1 MKRTHFAAA
10 LLTVLS
16 TGFASVPGARA
27 ADKLP
32 LYTSSPTVMVR
43 SHDPVK
49 LAQYYVAIGF
59 KLKQT
64 SAKTGTSGFMLEND
78 AGILEVLKADKNFQA
93 STPKT
98 SRAQQGVVAIF
109 ETTDVEA
116 VVARAKAAGATM
128 VEKWDATE
136 GPISIY
142 YIADPEN
149 NVLGFAPRHH
159 NKNLKTP

>member
-16 TGFASVPGARA
+16 TGFATPGAFA
-27 ADKLP
+27 ADKVP
-32 LYTSSPTVMVR
+32 LFTSSPTVMVR
-43 SHDPVK
+43 SHDPGK

-64 SAKTGTSGFMLEND
+64 SATTGTSGFVLEND
-78 AGILEVLKADKNFQA
+78 AGILEVLKADKDLQVA
-93 STPKT
+93 TPKT
-98 SRAQQGVVAIF
+98 NRKQQGVVAIF

-128 VEKWDATE
+128 IEKWDATE